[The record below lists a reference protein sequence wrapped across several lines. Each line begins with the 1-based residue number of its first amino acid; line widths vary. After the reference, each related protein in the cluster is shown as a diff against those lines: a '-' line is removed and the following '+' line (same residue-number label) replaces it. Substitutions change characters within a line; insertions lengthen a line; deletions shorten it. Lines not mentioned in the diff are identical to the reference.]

1 MPASPVPSPCID
13 VCTLDERTGLC
24 QGCLRHIDE
33 IAAWGVLDD
42 RQKLEVWDL
51 IAERRRALEGT
62 ALATVPHPE
71 RPA

>member
-1 MPASPVPSPCID
+1 MPASNVPSPCID

-42 RQKLEVWDL
+42 AHKLEVWDL
-51 IAERRRALEGT
+51 IAERRRALD
-62 ALATVPHPE
+62 ARAPATLPLEEP
-71 RPA
+71 PA

>member
-42 RQKLEVWDL
+42 SQKREVWEL
-51 IAERRRALEGT
+51 IAERRHALEGV
-62 ALATVPHPE
+62 ALATS
-71 RPA
+71 PAREPPA

>member
-1 MPASPVPSPCID
+1 MPASPVPSPCVD

-42 RQKLEVWDL
+42 AQKREVWEL
-51 IAERRRALEGT
+51 IAERRRAL
-62 ALATVPHPE
+62 AARARATSPLSEP
-71 RPA
+71 PA

>member
-42 RQKLEVWDL
+42 RQKREVWKL
-51 IAERRRALEGT
+51 IAQRRRKLEGR
-62 ALATVPHPE
+62 ALTTSPPE
-71 RPA
+71 EPPA